1 MAEATFDLGNDED
14 IERYLGLDGWAHDSP
29 GIGGLLKVRI
39 EDFRVEEVS
48 STPALDKKGRF
59 TVVRATL
66 HNRETNRYLRRLA
79 SACGISRKRIFS

>member
-1 MAEATFDLGNDED
+1 MAEATFDLGNNED
-14 IERYLGLDGWAHDSP
+14 IEKYLGLDGWAHDSL

-59 TVVRATL
+59 CLLYTSDAAD
-66 HNRETNRYLRRLA
+66 E
-79 SACGISRKRIFS
+79 